1 MNKANLIAL
10 AVASTLISTSALSA
24 TLMVRQENLTD
35 PSNPINKNATLIKL
49 GASSG
54 NTFFGAQVSHKGE
67 TLSTYQL
74 GSGEVQL
81 GHRYNVNDDIRLVP
95 QIQVT
100 SVTSGL
106 LYKPQMGFVYQLG
119 GGFSTE
125 LKYKHEFHV
134 RSDDKDTTQKSQ
146 YQFNLD
152 YRINALRLGLQYDYF
167 KSLDDVKQYNN
178 HYFKQLLELKAYYR
192 VAKGWTPFVTF
203 AGVPVSATSEDY
215 QLRTRVGFL
224 YSF

>member
-1 MNKANLIAL
+1 MKKVNLIAL

-24 TLMVRQENLTD
+24 TLMVRQEHLSD

-54 NTFFGAQVSHKGE
+54 NTFYGVQVSHKGE

-81 GHRYNVNDDIRLVP
+81 GYRYNVDDKIRLIP
-95 QIQVT
+95 QLQVT

-106 LYKPQMGFVYQLG
+106 LWKPQMGFRYDIG
-119 GGFSTE
+119 SGFNTE

-146 YQFNLD
+146 YQFNLN
-152 YRINALRLGLQYDYF
+152 YRHKEWTLGLTYDYF
-167 KSLDDVKQYNN
+167 KSLDNVPQFNNDDWKQ
-178 HYFKQLLELKAYYR
+178 HLELKAYYR

-203 AGVPVSATSEDY
+203 AGVPVSNRSDDY
-215 QLRTRVGFL
+215 QLRSRVGFL